1 MIKIKETEQKTTA
14 AKRTIE
20 LKDILVGE
28 LRLVDTDGEDLT
40 QKFVDA
46 LPKDM
51 ATVDLKVTFELE
63 IEE

>member
-20 LKDILVGE
+20 LKDILVCE

>member
-1 MIKIKETEQKTTA
+1 MIKIKETEQKTIA